1 MDDFE
6 TERTRRRVEEL
17 FRRNTEDPDRQGSFT
32 LLEKEWVLLDGVF
45 SPAVTPA
52 TRIFTTWLPYP
63 AGGRFLEIGCGA
75 GVTAVLAARSG
86 CASVTAVDI
95 SRAAVE
101 NTRRNAELHGVAGI
115 VTARHG
121 DLFDALDESDR
132 FDLIFWNS
140 NFVETAP
147 DAVNETE
154 LHHAF
159 YDPGFRAHRRFLAEA
174 PGRLAAGGRLLLGFS
189 DIGSWKSLR
198 RLCSELGLA
207 IEVLRTER
215 LDLDDPVTLQLLELH
230 PA

>member
-1 MDDFE
+1 M
-6 TERTRRRVEEL
+6 
-17 FRRNTEDPDRQGSFT
+17 
-32 LLEKEWVLLDGVF
+32 LLDGVF

-52 TRIFTTWLPYP
+52 TRLFTSWLPYP
-63 AGGRFLEIGCGA
+63 AGGRFLEIGPGA
-75 GVTAVLAARSG
+75 GVTAVTAAVSG

-115 VTARHG
+115 VRARHG
-121 DLFDALDESDR
+121 DLFEPLEESER

-159 YDPGFRAHRRFLAEA
+159 YDPGFLAHRRFLAEA
-174 PGRLAAGGRLLLGFS
+174 PGRLAEGGRLLLGFS

-198 RLCSELGLA
+198 RLCSELGLV
-207 IEVLRTER
+207 IDVLRTER
-215 LDLDDPVTLQLLELH
+215 LDLDDPVELQLLELR
-230 PA
+230 PR

>member
-6 TERTRRRVEEL
+6 AERTRRRVEEL
-17 FRRNTEDPDRQGSFT
+17 FRHNAEDPDRQGSFT
-32 LLEKEWVLLDGVF
+32 LFEKEWVLLDGVF

-52 TRIFTTWLPYP
+52 TRIFTSWLPYP
-63 AGGRFLEIGCGA
+63 ADGRFLEIGPGA
-75 GVTAVLAARSG
+75 GVTAVTAAHSG

-174 PGRLAAGGRLLLGFS
+174 PGRLAPAGRLLLGFS

-198 RLCSELGLA
+198 SLCSELGLA

-215 LDLDDPVTLQLLELH
+215 LDLDDPVSLQLLELH